1 MKKTFMRAIT
11 LALVAVMLLC
21 TLTACGKRVPAGAYE
36 AKLEVFGQSWNVTY
50 TFKGSKVTAT
60 NKITLLGNVNTVTAE
75 GKYEIIENADGT
87 MEISLDFSEESESFK
102 DGTYTYEEGEG
113 YIKIGEFK
121 YTKVQK

>member
-1 MKKTFMRAIT
+1 MKKTFMKAIT
-11 LALVAVMLLC
+11 LALVAVLLVC
-21 TLTACGKRVPAGAYE
+21 TLTACGKKVPAGSYE

-60 NKITLLGNVNTVTAE
+60 NKITLLGSVNTVTAE

-113 YIKIGEFK
+113 YIKIGEFQ